1 MREGKDIV
9 AVSIPFS
16 AGVALAAWL
25 PSGVVSS
32 HTAAAVSCLA
42 AAACIVLYCR
52 KGARSG
58 TCLAMCFCAG
68 MMSGFSALAAVV
80 PEHVQPGAARKA
92 LEALTGIIDRCGFGY
107 DQTGP
112 LVKALVTGQR
122 EGLSPAT
129 NRAFTDSGAVHIL
142 SLSGLHMGVIYG
154 ILHKSLAW
162 AGKSPAAMTAKSAL
176 TIAAAGFFT
185 LMTGSGPSVVRA
197 FLFIT
202 INEISR
208 LFPGRRRRPVAVL
221 CASLMIQLI
230 FNPMI
235 IKSLSF
241 QLSYL
246 AMLAIFTLF
255 PVMDSWYRA
264 SGRRDT
270 MKKIWTSAALSIS
283 CQLYTSPLAWWHF
296 RTFPTYFL
304 ISNLVALP
312 VSEIL
317 IVASVLTIVLEGLGI
332 CPEIL
337 KALTDMLA
345 RALVGSLEV
354 ISSL

>member
-1 MREGKDIV
+1 MLEGKDIV
-9 AVSIPFS
+9 AISIPFS

-25 PSGVVSS
+25 PSGVVSPYV
-32 HTAAAVSCLA
+32 AAAASCLA
-42 AAACIVLYCR
+42 TAALMVFYCG
-52 KGARSG
+52 KGERG
-58 TCLAMCFCAG
+58 GICFAMFFCAG

-80 PEHVQPGAARKA
+80 PEHVRDGITRKA
-92 LEALTGIIDRCGFGY
+92 LDALIGVIDGCGFSY

-112 LVKALVTGQR
+112 LVKALVCGQR
-122 EGLSPAT
+122 DGLSPET
-129 NRAFTDSGAVHIL
+129 DRAFTDSGAVHIL

-162 AGKSPAAMTAKSAL
+162 TGRSRPATVMKSVL

-185 LMTGSGPSVVRA
+185 LMTGSSPSVVRA

-202 INEISR
+202 INETSR
-208 LFPGRRRRPVAVL
+208 LLPGRRRRPVAVL

-230 FNPMI
+230 FDPMI
-235 IKSLSF
+235 IRSLSF

-264 SGRRDT
+264 GPGRDP
-270 MKKIWTSAALSIS
+270 MKKIWSSAALSIS
-283 CQLYTSPLAWWHF
+283 CQLYTSPLAWLHF
-296 RTFPTYFL
+296 HTFPTYFL

-312 VSEIL
+312 LSEIL
-317 IVASVLTIVLEGLGI
+317 IVASVLTIALESLGL

-337 KALTDMLA
+337 RALTDMLA
-345 RALVGSLEV
+345 RALVKSLEV